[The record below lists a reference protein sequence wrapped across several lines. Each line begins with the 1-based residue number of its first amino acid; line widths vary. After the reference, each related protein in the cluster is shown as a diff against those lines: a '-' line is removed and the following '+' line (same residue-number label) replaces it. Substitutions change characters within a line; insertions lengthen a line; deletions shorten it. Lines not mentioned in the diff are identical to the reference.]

1 MNGAQDLG
9 GMMGFGPVVP
19 EADEPVFHA
28 EWERR
33 VFALALA
40 MGFTGA
46 WTLDASRSAR
56 ENLAPATYLSSSYYA
71 IWHAALA
78 HQVVEAGLATSG
90 EIADGVA
97 VERAA
102 PVARVLR
109 AAEVAPRFD
118 AGFPSDR
125 PATAPPRF
133 AVGDTVLARN
143 IHPTGHT
150 RLPRYVR
157 GRTGRVERIHGAFVF
172 PDTNAHR
179 AGGSPRTGVSPQA
192 GETPQW
198 LYTVGFCAVDLWGET
213 GRAGDRVTVAAFESY
228 LAPAEGV
235 A

>member
-19 EADEPVFHA
+19 EADEPAFHA

-46 WTLDASRSAR
+46 WTLDGSRSAR
-56 ENLAPATYLSSSYYA
+56 ENLPPATYLSASYYA
-71 IWHAALA
+71 IWHAALV
-78 HQVVEAGLATSG
+78 HQVLGAGLATRD
-90 EIADGVA
+90 EIAGGVIA
-97 VERAA
+97 TQGATPVAA
-102 PVARVLR
+102 VARVLH

-125 PATAPPRF
+125 PVAAPPRF

-143 IHPTGHT
+143 LHPVGHT

-157 GRTGRVERIHGAFVF
+157 GRTGRVERIHGTFVF

-179 AGGSPRTGVSPQA
+179 AG
-192 GETPQW
+192 ENPQW
-198 LYTVGFCAVDLWGET
+198 LYTVGFCATELWDET
-213 GRAGDRVTVAAFESY
+213 GRAGDRVKVAAFESY
-228 LAPAEGV
+228 LAPVERA

>member
-19 EADEPVFHA
+19 EADEPFFHA

-46 WTLDASRSAR
+46 WTLDGSRSAR
-56 ENLAPATYLSSSYYA
+56 ENLPPATYLSAGYYA

-78 HQVVEAGLATSG
+78 HQVVEAGLATPQ
-90 EIADGVA
+90 EVADGVVA
-97 VERAA
+97 VPAA
-102 PVARVLR
+102 AVFRVLR
-109 AAEVAPRFD
+109 AEDVAPRFS

-125 PATAPPRF
+125 PAVAPPRF
-133 AVGDTVLARN
+133 AVGDAVLARN
-143 IHPTGHT
+143 IHPVGHT

-179 AGGSPRTGVSPQA
+179 AG
-192 GETPQW
+192 ENPQW
-198 LYTVGFCAVDLWGET
+198 LYTVGFCATDLWGET

-228 LAPAEGV
+228 LAPVEGV